1 MMSRA
6 LTHAPIPAHARSP
19 RIVGATALALAA
31 GALALAVSLGPDPVG
46 KEHGKAGWQKTFDA
60 TSGPHVAIFAFPGV
74 DLEPLADLPG
84 LTAASGPFT
93 GVDTSLR
100 YRGREVGLRLEE
112 RPRAAT
118 VVDRP
123 LVVSGRW
130 VRPGTVV
137 LERSTAG
144 VLGVTVGDTVTA
156 AAARGRARLTV
167 GGIAETAVRSRNS
180 GAGSGLGYVLPGT
193 LARVG
198 PAATRSSTM
207 LLRLAEP
214 DRAGSY
220 LDWIRR
226 RYPGR
231 QVAVEEPSP

>member
-1 MMSRA
+1 M
-6 LTHAPIPAHARSP
+6 
-19 RIVGATALALAA
+19 GATALALAA
-31 GALALAVSLGPDPVG
+31 GALALAVSLSPDRVG
-46 KEHGKAGWQKTFDA
+46 QSNWQKTFDA
-60 TSGPHVAIFAFPGV
+60 TNGPHVAVFAFPGV
-74 DLEPLADLPG
+74 DLKPLADLPG

-100 YRGREVGLRLEE
+100 HHGREVGLRLEE
-112 RPRAAT
+112 RPRAAA

-123 LVVSGRW
+123 LVVAGRW

-144 VLGVTVGDTVTA
+144 VLGVSVGDTVTA
-156 AAARGRARLTV
+156 ATARGRIRLTV
-167 GGIAETAVRSRNS
+167 GGIAGAAVRSRNS
-180 GAGSGLGYVLPGT
+180 GAGAGLGYVLPGT

-214 DRAGSY
+214 GRAGSY